1 MFTKLLTRAAAVV
14 MLASGISLV
23 PVVALAVT
31 LVLPSSAAMA
41 AAHYNQVAQSPPAQ
55 VMSVHSTP
63 AKLSAGGGTVV
74 VSSTV
79 RNATSC
85 QLLLLSHQP
94 FRVVYA
100 SNVRPCTSA
109 FTAHV
114 VIGRNTSPLP
124 RTVAFALI
132 ARGGKSAFTGRF
144 YVALA
149 GRLQTPPTTTPPT
162 TTPPTTTPP
171 TTTPPTTS
179 PSSQAL
185 LQAWVDN
192 TLTPDLNEM
201 NADSEEWSNCV
212 EANGGDAYGC
222 ESYAAQLEA
231 DATVA
236 ESDSEAPNPTV
247 QSAWGA
253 YLSDEV
259 TSWTDDADDDFSGA
273 ATAANQAVTDLNQL
287 TAAIA
292 AQGITA

>member
-1 MFTKLLTRAAAVV
+1 
-14 MLASGISLV
+14 MLATGISLV

-162 TTPPTTTPP
+162 TTPPTT
-171 TTTPPTTS
+171 S

-201 NADSEEWSNCV
+201 NADSEEWSNCT

-236 ESDSEAPNPTV
+236 ESDPEAPNASV

-259 TSWTDDADDDFSGA
+259 TCWTDDADDDFSGA
-273 ATAANQAVTDLNQL
+273 VTAGNQAATNLNQL